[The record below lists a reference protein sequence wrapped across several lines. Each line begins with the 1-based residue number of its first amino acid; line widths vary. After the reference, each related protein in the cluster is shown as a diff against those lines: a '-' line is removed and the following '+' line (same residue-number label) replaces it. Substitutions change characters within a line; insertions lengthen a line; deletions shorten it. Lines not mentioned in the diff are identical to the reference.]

1 MSTGA
6 KKERITETSPQ
17 VYARIGG
24 VLYLIIIV
32 IGFCSEFF
40 VRDKLVVSGDVTAT
54 ANNIMASESLWRIT
68 IAGELILLVCAIAL
82 TLILYV
88 LLRPVNKTLALLA
101 VFFNIVEFPI
111 EAASKLCL
119 FAALFLS
126 GNADYL
132 KAFEPH
138 QLHALVKISLKLH
151 DYGFGIDLV
160 FFGFAC
166 LVYGYLLFRSGYF
179 PRTLG
184 VLMAI
189 AGLSYLTNSF
199 TLILAPAYAGTISP
213 ILVLALIGE
222 LSLCL
227 WLMVKGVN
235 VPKWNEAVRARGDH
249 RRRYHTALNPQSYTD
264 RVRSLRRCGRIFLL
278 EEQGAGE
285 AFADQ

>member
-1 MSTGA
+1 MNTDA
-6 KKERITETSPQ
+6 MKQRNTETSPQ

-32 IGFCSEFF
+32 IGFCSEFL
-40 VRDKLVVSGDVTAT
+40 VRDKLVVSGDTAS
-54 ANNIMASESLWRIT
+54 NIVASESLWRIS
-68 IAGELILLVCAIAL
+68 IAGDLILLVCAVAL

-88 LLRPVNKTLALLA
+88 LLRPVNKNLALLA
-101 VFFNIVEFPI
+101 VFFNIVELPI

-132 KAFEPH
+132 KAFQPH
-138 QLHALVKISLKLH
+138 QLHALVRISLKLH

-199 TLILAPAYAGTISP
+199 TLILAPAYAGTIFF

-227 WLMVKGVN
+227 WLIVKGVN
-235 VPKWNEAVRARGDH
+235 VERWK
-249 RRRYHTALNPQSYTD
+249 
-264 RVRSLRRCGRIFLL
+264 
-278 EEQGAGE
+278 EQAGAM
-285 AFADQ
+285 AASM

>member
-1 MSTGA
+1 M
-6 KKERITETSPQ
+6 EDHELQTSPQ

-40 VRDKLVVSGDVTAT
+40 VRERLVVSGDVTAT

-68 IAGELILLVCAIAL
+68 IAGALILLVCSIAL

-111 EAASKLCL
+111 EAASKLSL

-138 QLHALVKISLKLH
+138 QLHALVQISLKLH

-227 WLMVKGVN
+227 WLMVKGVDEQRW
-235 VPKWNEAVRARGDH
+235 KEQASAH
-249 RRRYHTALNPQSYTD
+249 RSPSD
-264 RVRSLRRCGRIFLL
+264 
-278 EEQGAGE
+278 
-285 AFADQ
+285 

>member
-1 MSTGA
+1 MTNKA
-6 KKERITETSPQ
+6 VDTSPQ
-17 VYARIGG
+17 LYARIGG

-40 VRDKLVVSGDVTAT
+40 VRDKLAVSGDVTAT
-54 ANNIMASESLWRIT
+54 ANNIMASESLWRIS
-68 IAGELILLVCAIAL
+68 IAGDLILLVCAVPL

-88 LLRPVNKTLALLA
+88 LLSPVNKHLALLA
-101 VFFNIVEFPI
+101 VFFNIIEFPI
-111 EAASKLCL
+111 EAVSKLCL

-138 QLHALVKISLKLH
+138 QRHALVNISLKLH

-179 PRTLG
+179 PRTIG

-199 TLILAPAYAGTISP
+199 TLILAPAYAGRIFL
-213 ILVLALIGE
+213 ILVFALIGE
-222 LSLCL
+222 LSFCL
-227 WLMVKGVN
+227 WLMLMGVN
-235 VPKWNEAVRARGDH
+235 VQRWKEQASAARA
-249 RRRYHTALNPQSYTD
+249 
-264 RVRSLRRCGRIFLL
+264 
-278 EEQGAGE
+278 
-285 AFADQ
+285 

>member
-1 MSTGA
+1 M
-6 KKERITETSPQ
+6 EDHELQTSPQ

-32 IGFCSEFF
+32 IGFSSEFF
-40 VRDKLVVSGDVTAT
+40 VREKLVVSGDVTAT
-54 ANNIMASESLWRIT
+54 ANNIVASESLWRIT
-68 IAGELILLVCAIAL
+68 IAGALILLVCSIAL

-138 QLHALVKISLKLH
+138 QLHALVQISLKLH

-199 TLILAPAYAGTISP
+199 MLILAPAYAGTISP

-227 WLMVKGVN
+227 WLMVKGVDEQRW
-235 VPKWNEAVRARGDH
+235 KEQASAH
-249 RRRYHTALNPQSYTD
+249 RSPSD
-264 RVRSLRRCGRIFLL
+264 
-278 EEQGAGE
+278 
-285 AFADQ
+285 

>member
-1 MSTGA
+1 MTD
-6 KKERITETSPQ
+6 RTVVTSPQ

-24 VLYLIIIV
+24 VLYLIVII
-32 IGFCSEFF
+32 IGFCTEFF
-40 VRDKLVVSGDVTAT
+40 VRDKLVVSGDVSAT
-54 ANNIMASESLWRIT
+54 ANNIMASESLWRIS
-68 IAGELILLVCAIAL
+68 IAADVILLVCAVAL

-88 LLRPVNKTLALLA
+88 LLRPVNKNLALLA

-111 EAASKLCL
+111 EAVSKLFL

-138 QLHALVKISLKLH
+138 QLHALVKISLRLH

-189 AGLSYLTNSF
+189 AGLSYLANSF
-199 TLILAPAYAGTISP
+199 TLILAPAYAGTIFL

-227 WLMVKGVN
+227 WLIVKGVN
-235 VPKWNEAVRARGDH
+235 VAKWNEMARLP
-249 RRRYHTALNPQSYTD
+249 AECSQPLPKN
-264 RVRSLRRCGRIFLL
+264 
-278 EEQGAGE
+278 
-285 AFADQ
+285 

>member
-1 MSTGA
+1 MNTDVL
-6 KKERITETSPQ
+6 KERITETSPQ

-24 VLYLIIIV
+24 VLYLMIIV
-32 IGFCSEFF
+32 IGFSSEFF
-40 VRDKLVVSGDVTAT
+40 VRDKLVVSGDVAAT
-54 ANNIMASESLWRIT
+54 ANNILACESLWRIS
-68 IAGELILLVCAIAL
+68 IAGELILLVCAVAL

-88 LLRPVNKTLALLA
+88 LLRPVNKNLALLA

-111 EAASKLCL
+111 EAVSKLCL

-138 QLHALVKISLKLH
+138 QLHALVKLSLRLH

-179 PRTLG
+179 PKALG

-199 TLILAPAYAGTISP
+199 TLILAPTYAATIFP
-213 ILVLALIGE
+213 ILVLALTGE

-235 VPKWNEAVRARGDH
+235 VAKWNEK
-249 RRRYHTALNPQSYTD
+249 
-264 RVRSLRRCGRIFLL
+264 GRLAS
-278 EEQGAGE
+278 G
-285 AFADQ
+285 

>member
-1 MSTGA
+1 M
-6 KKERITETSPQ
+6 KERITETSPH
-17 VYARIGG
+17 VYARFGG

-40 VRDKLVVSGDVTAT
+40 VREKLVVSGDVTAT

-68 IAGELILLVCAIAL
+68 IAGELILLVCAITL

-101 VFFNIVEFPI
+101 VFFNMVEFPI

-132 KAFEPH
+132 KTFEPH

-199 TLILAPAYAGTISP
+199 TLILAPAYAGTISL

-227 WLMVKGVN
+227 WLLVVGVN
-235 VPKWNEAVRARGDH
+235 
-249 RRRYHTALNPQSYTD
+249 
-264 RVRSLRRCGRIFLL
+264 
-278 EEQGAGE
+278 EQRWKEQASASGSW
-285 AFADQ
+285 

>member
-1 MSTGA
+1 VQGDSVPGA
-6 KKERITETSPQ
+6 RKNEEEHSEMMERMGETSPQ

-24 VLYLIIIV
+24 VLYLIVIV

-54 ANNIMASESLWRIT
+54 ANNIMASESLWRIS
-68 IAGELILLVCAIAL
+68 IAGELILLVCAVAL

-88 LLRPVNKTLALLA
+88 LLRPMNKNLALLA
-101 VFFNIVEFPI
+101 VFFNIIEFPI
-111 EAASKLCL
+111 EAASKLFL

-126 GNADYL
+126 GNTDYL

-179 PRTLG
+179 PKALG

-189 AGLSYLTNSF
+189 AGLSYVANSF
-199 TLILAPAYAGTISP
+199 TLILAPAYAGTIFP

-235 VPKWNEAVRARGDH
+235 VPKWNEKAR
-249 RRRYHTALNPQSYTD
+249 L
-264 RVRSLRRCGRIFLL
+264 
-278 EEQGAGE
+278 
-285 AFADQ
+285 AFG

>member
-1 MSTGA
+1 MSKDGI
-6 KKERITETSPQ
+6 KERITETSPQ

-24 VLYLIIIV
+24 VLYLIIII

-54 ANNIMASESLWRIT
+54 AKNIMVSESLWRIS
-68 IAGELILLVCAIAL
+68 IAGDLILLVSAVAL

-88 LLRPVNKTLALLA
+88 LLRPVNKNLALLA

-111 EAASKLCL
+111 EAVSKLCL

-126 GNADYL
+126 GKADYL

-138 QLHALVKISLKLH
+138 QLQALAKISLQLH

-166 LVYGYLLFRSGYF
+166 LVYGYLLFSSGYF
-179 PRTLG
+179 PKTLG

-199 TLILAPAYAGTISP
+199 TLILAPAYAGTIFF

-222 LSLCL
+222 LSFCL
-227 WLMVKGVN
+227 WLMVRGVN
-235 VPKWNEAVRARGDH
+235 VLKWNEKARV
-249 RRRYHTALNPQSYTD
+249 ALGTP
-264 RVRSLRRCGRIFLL
+264 R
-278 EEQGAGE
+278 
-285 AFADQ
+285 